1 MLQPSR
7 VWVVTRQVVNMGAS
21 RCTRKKKSFHVS
33 GNVYLLILN
42 SMKDTTTSPELNI
55 LNTFLL
61 LKYCRLYTEWTAG
74 NEYMQR
80 DGFLHFTVQNYELFF
95 TLILIIF
102 LVLSNVLIYNVNK
115 YLQLSLNGVT
125 MYSK

>member
-1 MLQPSR
+1 
-7 VWVVTRQVVNMGAS
+7 
-21 RCTRKKKSFHVS
+21 
-33 GNVYLLILN
+33 
-42 SMKDTTTSPELNI
+42 MKDTTTSPELNI
-55 LNTFLL
+55 LNNFLL
-61 LKYCRLYTEWTAG
+61 LKCCRLYTEWTAG
-74 NEYMQR
+74 KEYMQR

>member
-1 MLQPSR
+1 
-7 VWVVTRQVVNMGAS
+7 
-21 RCTRKKKSFHVS
+21 VS

-42 SMKDTTTSPELNI
+42 SMKDTTTSSELN
-55 LNTFLL
+55 LRNNFLL

-80 DGFLHFTVQNYELFF
+80 DGFLHFTVQNYELIF

-102 LVLSNVLIYNVNK
+102 LVLKNFLMDNVNI